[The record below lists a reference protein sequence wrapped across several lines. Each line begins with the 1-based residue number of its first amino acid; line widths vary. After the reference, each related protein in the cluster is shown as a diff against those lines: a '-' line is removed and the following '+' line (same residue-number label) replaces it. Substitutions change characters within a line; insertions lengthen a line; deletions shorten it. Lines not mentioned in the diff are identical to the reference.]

1 MKTVKTLTSDELNSL
16 NNLLDKN
23 NSIIFELG
31 QIESEFIFL
40 NNRKQK
46 LQEALINLKKDEL
59 ELGNI
64 LNAKYGDGKINLEKG
79 EIEVYQ

>member
-79 EIEVYQ
+79 EIEVY

>member
-31 QIESEFIFL
+31 QIESEFVFL

>member
-31 QIESEFIFL
+31 QIESEFVFL

-64 LNAKYGDGKINLEKG
+64 LNTKYGDGKINLEKG